1 MNRQL
6 YYHLNL
12 ILTALLLFA
21 CVDVAFADKA
31 VSDLT
36 GEDKERFD
44 KFRHLF
50 TTGNP
55 NEFYNYT
62 KEYAEYLKK
71 QGDMNLYYKLKN
83 NEGFFALRHNQ
94 ILQAM
99 EIAEALEKE
108 VRQNKAE
115 DYYYLPVA
123 LMGDVYYESHDM
135 RKAEKFF
142 LQALNEAGDRDP
154 KFTMRTYMSLGE
166 MQALKNPQKA
176 LEWYDKT
183 IELAQMY
190 NNMEYLS
197 MSVAM
202 KGYIHF
208 LAGDAAKFYESYDD
222 YNGLRQSGDPDFS
235 KRYNNMMEIAKMTFD
250 GRYADA
256 RDLMARGNLY
266 VDSALVGI
274 RILATEGNI
283 AEGFSSMI
291 KRYVELD
298 SIYSLAQE
306 ASYDHI
312 ATEHTLQLA
321 QDEAA
326 YNKKKAQHLTYALIG
341 LTALY
346 IFVYIM
352 GRRRLMLKIWDRN
365 KKLKDA
371 LAHAEESDRMKSAF
385 ISNMSHE
392 IRTPLNAVS
401 GFSSILV
408 ESGNELSEE
417 EKKDMQERISNN
429 VELITSI
436 VNELLELS
444 KSESESN
451 LRPTS
456 EYTDVW
462 INQMCRS
469 VLRSMVSKAHEGVE
483 TRFASKVA
491 DDFVIRTHPATVK
504 RILTHLLGNAQKFTE
519 SGYIE
524 LRCMLDRDTHQLKLM
539 VSDTGIG
546 IPKEDRERIFEL
558 FEKGNDNF
566 KEGIGLG
573 LPICRR
579 LASSLGGTVTIDD
592 SYTDGSRFVLA
603 IPAIE

>member
-1 MNRQL
+1 MIR
-6 YYHLNL
+6 HLNL
-12 ILTALLLFA
+12 IFTALFLLA
-21 CVDVAFADKA
+21 SVNIAFADKA

-55 NEFYNYT
+55 NEFYSYT

-83 NEGFFALRHNQ
+83 NEGFYALRHNQ

-108 VRQNKAE
+108 VRENKAE
-115 DYYYLPVA
+115 NYYYLPVA

-142 LQALNEAGDRDP
+142 LQALGEAGDRDP

-176 LEWYDKT
+176 LEWYDKA

-190 NNMEYLS
+190 NNIEYLS

-208 LAGDAAKFYESYDD
+208 LAGDAGKFYRSYDD
-222 YNGLRQSGDPDFS
+222 YNNLRQSGDPDFS
-235 KRYNNMMEIAKMTFD
+235 KRYNNMMEIAKLTFD
-250 GRYADA
+250 GDYRDA

-274 RILATEGNI
+274 RILASEGNI
-283 AEGFSSMI
+283 KDGFSAMI
-291 KRYVELD
+291 QRYVELD

-312 ATEHTLQLA
+312 ATERTLRLA

-326 YNKKKAQHLTYALIG
+326 SSQKEVKILMYVLIG
-341 LTALY
+341 LIVVFL
-346 IFVYIM
+346 FVYIM
-352 GRRRLMLKIWDRN
+352 GRRRLMLKIWERN
-365 KKLKDA
+365 KLLKDA

-392 IRTPLNAVS
+392 IRTPLNAVA
-401 GFSSILV
+401 GFSSLLV
-408 ESGNELSEE
+408 ESGSEIGE
-417 EKKDMQERISNN
+417 AEKKDMQERITNN

-436 VNELLELS
+436 VDEMLELS

-451 LRPTS
+451 LRPQT

-462 INQMCRS
+462 VNQLCRG
-469 VLRSMVSKAHEGVE
+469 VLRSMVMKAKKGVE
-483 TRFASKVA
+483 MRFASKLP

-504 RILTHLLGNAQKFTE
+504 RILYHILDNAQKFTE
-519 SGYIE
+519 QGYIE
-524 LRCMLDRDTHQLKLM
+524 LRCGVDKEKHQIKLI
-539 VSDTGIG
+539 VTDTGIG
-546 IPKEDRERIFEL
+546 IPKEDHGRIFDL
-558 FEKGNDNF
+558 FEKGNENF

-579 LASSLGGTVTIDD
+579 LAASIGGEVQLDD
-592 SYTDGSRFVLA
+592 SYTEGSRFILT